1 MAAQIAAHPAEQ
13 SPKGLPGRETTPG
26 ADQGSFA
33 ARYSLP
39 EQSAQGATE
48 LSPHP
53 FATHY
58 WKRVQR
64 KQAISAPI
72 ARRRTSVLALTVT
85 FGLVLIVTG
94 GTSGY
99 RWPRRTR
106 RLSPFIQGRKQ
117 PRPQPRQN
125 FEIQSRAFGR
135 PFPVQ
140 FRFADVRGIIHRGS
154 ASPRKCRMP
163 GPWAD
168 LNCPESKVGGQ
179 PLMSPQCH
187 DDLVSRP

>member
-125 FEIQSRAFGR
+125 LKFKAGR
-135 PFPVQ
+135 SVVHFQ
-140 FRFADVRGIIHRGS
+140 FSFVSLTFVALFIEDRRRRGS
-154 ASPRKCRMP
+154 
-163 GPWAD
+163 
-168 LNCPESKVGGQ
+168 VGCQVLGQ
-179 PLMSPQCH
+179 T
-187 DDLVSRP
+187 